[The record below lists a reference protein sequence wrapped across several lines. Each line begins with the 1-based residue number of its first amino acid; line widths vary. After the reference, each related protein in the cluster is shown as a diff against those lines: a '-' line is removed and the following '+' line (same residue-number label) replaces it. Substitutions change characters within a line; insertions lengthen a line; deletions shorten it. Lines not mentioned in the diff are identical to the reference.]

1 MIKRWMPSPTLSLA
15 LFVVWLLLNQSLDA
29 TTLLLAAVL
38 AIVVPLLT
46 QSLRPA
52 RVKMRKPL
60 LALRLGGLVGCD
72 VVVSALT
79 VARLLL
85 TRRGSE
91 MSPRFVRV
99 PLAMRDPNALATL
112 AMILC
117 LTPGTAWGEIALD
130 RSTLLIHV
138 FNEDDEAAF
147 IDMIKTR
154 YERPL
159 MEIFES

>member
-1 MIKRWMPSPTLSLA
+1 MSKRWLPSPRLSLA
-15 LFVVWLLLNQSLDA
+15 LFVVWLLLNQSLDPA
-29 TTLLLAAVL
+29 TLLLAAL
-38 AIVVPLLT
+38 LSIAVPLLT

-52 RVKMRKPL
+52 QAKIRKPML
-60 LALRLGGLVGCD
+60 VLRLFGLVAYD
-72 VVVSALT
+72 LVVSALT

-85 TRRGSE
+85 IRRSRDLA
-91 MSPRFVRV
+91 PRFVRV
-99 PLAMRDPNALATL
+99 PLAMRDPNALAAL

-138 FNEDDEAAF
+138 FHEEDEAAF
-147 IDMIKTR
+147 IEMVKTR